1 MHGISLR
8 TCSLAFAGSLA
19 LSASAIAQS
28 IPLTPVDQNVSDVS
42 PLQTSLIFLEPDHGW
57 ASGFERVY
65 ESPLFPDKFIRIH
78 GAVWALFPKS
88 EYVESDDGMLPV
100 IPAATEFFIGPPPL
114 PSVSP
119 TIDAPPS
126 NYVSLLAP
134 SRRLDA
140 DTARAS
146 RSAPAP
152 IVLRVSPAT
161 PTRLTVWSSSEYRSR
176 RLDAIL
182 RLARESDSR

>member
-8 TCSLAFAGSLA
+8 ICPLAAAGSLA

-42 PLQTSLIFLEPDHGW
+42 PLQTSLIRLEPDHGW

-65 ESPLFPDKFIRIH
+65 ESPLFPGKFIRIH

-88 EYVESDDGMLPV
+88 EYVESDDGLLPV
-100 IPAATEFFIGPPPL
+100 VPAATEFFIGPPP
-114 PSVSP
+114 VAGVAG
-119 TIDAPPS
+119 TFDAPPS

-134 SRRLDA
+134 SRYLGA
-140 DTARAS
+140 DTAAAS
-146 RSAPAP
+146 QSASAP
-152 IVLRVSPAT
+152 IVLRASSPA
-161 PTRLTVWSSSEYRSR
+161 PTRLTVWSGSEYRSR